1 MITVNNMAYRYAN
14 TPKNAVSDLSFE
26 VKPGEIFGLLGPS
39 GAGKSTTQKILI
51 SLLKDYQGQ
60 ISVFGKDLKKWDNSY
75 YEQVGVSFELPNH
88 FLKLTANE
96 NLNYYRSLYQGKTH
110 TPAEILKWVGL
121 EDDGDTLVSQYSKGM
136 KNRLSVARSLLHKPK
151 LIFFDEPTSGLDP
164 VNAKNIKDIILSQK
178 NEGKTIFLTTH
189 DMQVADQLCDRV
201 AFIVD
206 GNIRLIDSP
215 HALKIAYQKP
225 LVQVEY
231 LQEES
236 PQVAEFPLEGL
247 AQNQAF
253 QEILRQNHLIALH
266 SLDAT
271 LEDIF
276 IKITGRRLA

>member
-1 MITVNNMAYRYAN
+1 MITVNNMAYRYAAASQH
-14 TPKNAVSDLSFE
+14 AVNNLSFD
-26 VKPGEIFGLLGPS
+26 VRPGEIFGLLGPS

-51 SLLKDYQGQ
+51 SLLKDFEGE

-96 NLNYYRSLYQGKTH
+96 NLNYYLSLYQCKTR
-110 TPAEILKWVGL
+110 TPQEVLSWVGL
-121 EDDGDTLVSQYSKGM
+121 ETDGDTLVSQYSKGM
-136 KNRLSVARSLLHKPK
+136 KNRLSVARALLHNPR
-151 LIFFDEPTSGLDP
+151 LIFLDEPTSGLDP
-164 VNAKNIKDIILSQK
+164 VNARNIKEIILTQK
-178 NEGKTIFLTTH
+178 NEGKTVFLTTH

-231 LQEES
+231 LIDDS
-236 PQVAEFPLEGL
+236 PHVAEFSLEGL
-247 AQNQAF
+247 HQNQSF
-253 QEILRQNHLIALH
+253 QKILAQNHLIAIH

-276 IKITGRRLA
+276 IQITGRSLS

>member
-1 MITVNNMAYRYAN
+1 MITVSNMAYRYSN
-14 TPKNAVSDLSFE
+14 TPKNAVSDLFFE
-26 VKPGEIFGLLGPS
+26 VHPGEIFGLLGPS

-60 ISVFGKDLKKWDNSY
+60 ITVFGKDLKKWDNSY

-136 KNRLSVARSLLHKPK
+136 KNRLSVARSLLHNPK
-151 LIFFDEPTSGLDP
+151 LIFLDEPTSGLDP

-215 HALKIAYQKP
+215 HTLKITYQKP

-231 LQEES
+231 LQENS

-247 AQNQAF
+247 AQNLAF
-253 QEILRQNHLIALH
+253 QEILQKNHLIALH
-266 SLDAT
+266 SMDAS

-276 IKITGRRLA
+276 IKITGRRLS